1 MRSPL
6 IETINLD
13 FVKLEIYGN
22 YIVTTVNEGVVF
34 DDKKLDEVH
43 KIFDKYFKHKPFGYI
58 SNRVFD
64 YTVNPTS
71 FIYTLQYEN
80 LVGTA
85 IVCYNDKSYLN
96 AQFESKLHNC
106 EMKVFHYETK
116 ALEWISA
123 QLESYKKKQ
132 AYKPG
137 SVQSKLS

>member
-6 IETINLD
+6 LETINLD
-13 FVKLEIYGN
+13 FVKLEIYDE
-22 YIVTTVNEGVVF
+22 YIVTTVHEGVLF
-34 DDKKLDEVH
+34 DHKKLDEVH
-43 KIFDKYFKHKPFGYI
+43 KVFDKYFKHKPFGYI

-71 FIYTLQYEN
+71 FIYSLQYEN

-85 IVCYNDKSYLN
+85 IVCYNDKSYRN
-96 AQFESKLHNC
+96 AQFESTLHNC
-106 EMKVFHYETK
+106 LIEIFHIESK
-116 ALEWISA
+116 ALEWIST
-123 QLESYKKKQ
+123 QLESFKKKQ